1 MKKFFLFS
9 CFILL
14 ISAFLTACGEDSSKQ
29 ANITAKDNNQLT
41 VYTTVYPLQYFTEAI
56 GGDSVVVETIY
67 PPGSDEHTFDPS
79 QQDMIA
85 LADSDLFFYVGLG
98 LEGFVDKAK
107 SSLQNEEVTLVATG
121 DSLLAT
127 EAFATL
133 QNIVKNIMKTITKH
147 TQLMMD
153 ITMGTLIHMY
163 GLTLYMQKKWPIPLK
178 ML

>member
-1 MKKFFLFS
+1 MGKTVVNRL
-9 CFILL
+9 IL
-14 ISAFLTACGEDSSKQ
+14 
-29 ANITAKDNNQLT
+29 TAKDNNQLT

-107 SSLQNEEVTLVATG
+107 SSLQNEEVTMVATG

-127 EAFATL
+127 EAFAT
-133 QNIVKNIMKTITKH
+133 TYRT
-147 TQLMMD
+147 
-153 ITMGTLIHMY
+153 
-163 GLTLYMQKKWPIPLK
+163 
-178 ML
+178 